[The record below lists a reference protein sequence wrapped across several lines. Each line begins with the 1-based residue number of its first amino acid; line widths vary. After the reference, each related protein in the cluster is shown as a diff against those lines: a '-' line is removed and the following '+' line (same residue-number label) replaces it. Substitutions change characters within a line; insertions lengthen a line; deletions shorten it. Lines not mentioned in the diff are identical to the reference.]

1 MFDLS
6 LEDIFTAGAF
16 EYALKRLKRTALGLD
31 GLSAEDICSGEFYA
45 ELKSEIFSLSY
56 SPQPLK
62 RAFIPKE
69 AKDEL
74 RKLVVP
80 SLKDKFAQNILTRE
94 LSSYFDKSFSNRS
107 YAYRNSKSY
116 ANAIYRARDFLQIFS
131 FAVKT
136 DIKDFFENI
145 DHEKLLEIL
154 RANIRDSRIIRLI
167 ELWIKNGIFERF
179 DYRAHAK
186 GVHQGDVLSPL
197 LSNIYLNQMDKF
209 LENSG
214 VEFVRYADDF
224 VIFFASYEAAEMGL
238 ARLKDFLKTISLSLN
253 EAKTSIHGKDSEFT
267 FLGVSFKGANLS
279 IGEEKFKRILA
290 KLASSAKKQAISQ
303 SVENL
308 NAYVYHLKAI
318 SLKLFS
324 PSQKDRF
331 CLHFGEVVTSL
342 IRRFLK
348 TVDKRTLTE
357 ALINLNFPYELGKT
371 ARKAKILTYF
381 KNAKRPAVKSV
392 QNALEAKK
400 REYLKTFS
408 QSSIIH
414 ITTPF
419 YFLALSQGKLV
430 LKSKGTIK
438 HKFPINQ
445 ISQIIINAQ
454 ISLSSAV
461 IKECAKKK
469 ISINFIDEKTN
480 LSYAT
485 LISANSAIPKTAA
498 SQISLLTTKKSLRIA
513 QQFIIGKLKNQINY
527 LKYLGKYHKNLGAEI
542 KAMQEI
548 LKLRVPDAASVSEL
562 MGFEGSAANSYWQ
575 AIAKAIDYE
584 FGFSARVTQG
594 ATDIVNSALN
604 YGYAIL
610 YSKILKSI
618 AAAGLSPHVSYL
630 HALDEQKPTLAFD
643 LIEEFRAFIVD
654 RAVISMVNKNE
665 PFEIKDGLLSVAT
678 RQNIAKNVNEKLF
691 ACTQYRG
698 EQLKAQ
704 DIIDRQAYALKR
716 AVTQNEKYKPFIGR
730 FQ

>member
-31 GLSAEDICSGEFYA
+31 GLGADDICTGEFYA

-74 RKLVVP
+74 RKLAVP

-94 LSSYFDKSFSNRS
+94 LSGYFDKSFSNRS
-107 YAYRNSKSY
+107 YAYRNGKSY
-116 ANAIYRARDFLQIFS
+116 ANAIFRARDFFKIYD

-154 RANIRDSRIIRLI
+154 RANIRDARVIRLI

-224 VIFFASYEAAEMGL
+224 VMFFVSYEAAERGL
-238 ARLKDFLKTISLSLN
+238 ARLKDFLKTIRLSLN
-253 EAKTSIHGKDSEFT
+253 EAKTSIHGKDSEFV
-267 FLGVSFKGANLS
+267 FLGVSFKGANLI

-290 KLASSAKKQAISQ
+290 KLASSAKKQVISQ

-348 TVDKRTLTE
+348 TADKRTLAE

-408 QSSIIH
+408 QSSVIH

-469 ISINFIDEKTN
+469 ISINFIDEKRN

-485 LISANSAIPKTAA
+485 LVSANSAIPKTAA

-527 LKYLGKYHKNLGAEI
+527 LKYLGKYHKNLGTEI

-548 LKLRVPDAASVSEL
+548 LKLRVPGAASVSEL

-575 AIAKAIDYE
+575 AIAKAVDYE

-643 LIEEFRAFIVD
+643 LIEEFRTFIVD

-665 PFEIKDGLLSVAT
+665 SFEIKDGLLSVAT

-704 DIIDRQAYALKR
+704 DIIDKQAYALKR

>member
-1 MFDLS
+1 MFDLN

-16 EYALKRLKRTALGLD
+16 EYALKRLKPTALGLD
-31 GLSAEDICSGEFYA
+31 GLGAEDICSGEFYA

-69 AKDEL
+69 AKNEL
-74 RKLVVP
+74 RKLAVP

-94 LSSYFDKSFSNRS
+94 LSGYFDKSFSNRS
-107 YAYRNSKSY
+107 YAYRSGKSY
-116 ANAIYRARDFLQIFS
+116 ANAIYRARDFFKIYK
-131 FAVKT
+131 FATKT

-154 RANIRDSRIIRLI
+154 RANIRDARIIRLI

-179 DYRAHAK
+179 DYRTHAK

-209 LENSG
+209 LEQSST
-214 VEFVRYADDF
+214 EFVRYADDF
-224 VIFFASYEAAEMGL
+224 VMFFVSYEAAERGL

-253 EAKTSIHGKDSEFT
+253 EAKTSIHGKDSEFV

-279 IGEEKFKRILA
+279 IGEEKFKRILT

-308 NAYVYHLKAI
+308 NVYVYHLKAI

-348 TVDKRTLTE
+348 TADKRTLTE

-371 ARKAKILTYF
+371 AKKAKILTYF
-381 KNAKRPAVKSV
+381 KNAKHPAVKSV

-408 QSSIIH
+408 QNSIIH

-430 LKSKGTIK
+430 LKSKGAIK

-594 ATDIVNSALN
+594 ATDVVNSALN

>member
-6 LEDIFTAGAF
+6 LEDIFTSSAF
-16 EYALKRLKRTALGLD
+16 GYALKRLKHTSLGLD
-31 GLSAEDICSGEFYA
+31 GLSADDICTDAFYA
-45 ELKSEIFSLSY
+45 ELKDEIFNLSY
-56 SPQPLK
+56 SPEPLK

-69 AKDEL
+69 NKDEL
-74 RKLVVP
+74 RKLAIP
-80 SLKDKFAQNILTRE
+80 SLKDKFAQNILIGE
-94 LSSYFDKSFSNRS
+94 LSSYFDKGFSNRS
-107 YAYRNSKSY
+107 YAYRTGKSY
-116 ANAIYRARDFLQIFS
+116 VNAVYRARDFFKTYDFVL
-131 FAVKT
+131 KT

-154 RANIRDSRIIRLI
+154 RANIRDTRIVRLI
-167 ELWIKNGIFERF
+167 ELWINNGIFEHF

-209 LENSG
+209 LEQSG
-214 VEFVRYADDF
+214 AEFVRYADDF
-224 VIFFASYEAAEMGL
+224 VVFFTSQEASEQGL
-238 ARLKDFLKTISLSLN
+238 ARLKDFLKTINLSLN

-267 FLGVSFKGANLS
+267 FLGVNFKGANLS
-279 IGEEKFKRILA
+279 IGEAKFDRILA
-290 KLASSAKKQAISQ
+290 KLASSAKRPTISQ

-308 NAYVYHLKAI
+308 NAYVHHLKAI

-324 PSQKDRF
+324 PPQNEIFGLRF
-331 CLHFGEVVTSL
+331 DDVLTNL
-342 IRRFLK
+342 TRRFLK
-348 TVDKRTLTE
+348 NTDKQTIAD
-357 ALINLNFPYELGKT
+357 ALSSVNFPYDLGKT
-371 ARKAKILTYF
+371 AKKAKIISYY
-381 KNAKRPAVKSV
+381 KNAKLPAVKSV

-408 QSSIIH
+408 QSSVIH

-419 YFLALSQGKLV
+419 YFLALSQGKFV
-430 LKSKGTIK
+430 LKDKGVIK

-445 ISQIIINAQ
+445 ITQIIINAQ

-461 IKECAKKK
+461 IKECAKRK

-485 LISANSAIPKTAA
+485 LFTANSAISKTAA
-498 SQISLLTTKKSLRIA
+498 SQISLLKTKKPLRIA

-527 LKYLGKYHKNLGAEI
+527 LKYLDKYHKNLSSQIRAI
-542 KAMQEI
+542 QDI
-548 LKLRVPDAASVSEL
+548 LKSRVQNATSVNEL
-562 MGFEGSAANSYWQ
+562 LGFEGSAATAYWQ
-575 AIAKAIDYE
+575 AIAQAIDYK
-584 FGFSARVTQG
+584 FSFSGRVTQG
-594 ATDIVNSALN
+594 ATDVVNSALN

-654 RAVISMVNKNE
+654 RAVISMINKNE
-665 PFEIKDGLLSVAT
+665 PFEIKDGLLSAAT

-691 ACTQYRG
+691 AHTEYRG
-698 EQLKAQ
+698 EELKAQ
-704 DIIDRQAYALKR
+704 DIIDKQAYVLKR

>member
-6 LEDIFTAGAF
+6 LEDIFTNSAF

-31 GLSAEDICSGEFYA
+31 GLSADDICTDVFYA
-45 ELKSEIFSLSY
+45 ELKDEIFSLSY

-69 AKDEL
+69 TKDEL
-74 RKLVVP
+74 RKLAIP

-94 LSSYFDKSFSNRS
+94 LSGYFDKSFSNHS
-107 YAYRNSKSY
+107 YAYRNGKSY
-116 ANAIYRARDFLQIFS
+116 ANAIFRARDFFKIFS

-145 DHEKLLEIL
+145 DHEKLLKIL
-154 RANIRDSRIIRLI
+154 RANICDARIIRLI

-209 LENSG
+209 LEQSG
-214 VEFVRYADDF
+214 TEFVRYADDF
-224 VIFFASYEAAEMGL
+224 VIFFVSYEAAKRGL

-253 EAKTSIHGKDSEFT
+253 EAKTSIHGKDSEFI
-267 FLGVSFKGANLS
+267 FLGVSFKGTNLS

-290 KLASSAKKQAISQ
+290 KLASLAKKQAISQ

-308 NAYVYHLKAI
+308 NAYIYHLKAI

-331 CLHFGEVVTSL
+331 GLYFDEVVTSL

-348 TVDKRTLTE
+348 TSDKRTLAE
-357 ALINLNFPYELGKT
+357 ALTNLSFPYELGKT
-371 ARKAKILTYF
+371 AKKAKILTYF

-408 QSSIIH
+408 QSSVIH

-419 YFLALSQGKLV
+419 YFLALSQGKFV
-430 LKSKGTIK
+430 LKDKGVIK

-485 LISANSAIPKTAA
+485 LISANSAISKTAA
-498 SQISLLTTKKSLRIA
+498 SQISLLKTKRPLRIA

-527 LKYLGKYHKNLGAEI
+527 LKYLGKYHKSLSAEI
-542 KAMQEI
+542 ATMQEI
-548 LKLRVPDAASVSEL
+548 LKLRVPGAASVSEL
-562 MGFEGSAANSYWQ
+562 LGFEGSAATAYWQ
-575 AIAKAIDYE
+575 GVAKVIDYK
-584 FGFSARVTQG
+584 FSFSGRVTQG

-665 PFEIKDGLLSVAT
+665 PFEIKDGLLSVST

-691 ACTQYRG
+691 AYTEYRG
-698 EQLKAQ
+698 EKLKAQ
-704 DIIDRQAYALKR
+704 DIIDKQAYALKR

>member
-31 GLSAEDICSGEFYA
+31 GLSVEDICSGEFYA
-45 ELKSEIFSLSY
+45 KLKSEIFSLSY
-56 SPQPLK
+56 PPQPLK
-62 RAFIPKE
+62 RTFIPKE

-74 RKLVVP
+74 RKLAVP

-94 LSSYFDKSFSNRS
+94 LSGYFDKSFSNRS
-107 YAYRNSKSY
+107 YAYRNGKSY
-116 ANAIYRARDFLQIFS
+116 ANAVYRARDFFKIYD

-209 LENSG
+209 LEQSG
-214 VEFVRYADDF
+214 TEFVRYADDF
-224 VIFFASYEAAEMGL
+224 VMFFVSYEAAERGL

-253 EAKTSIHGKDSEFT
+253 EAKTSIHGKDSEFV

-279 IGEEKFKRILA
+279 IGEEKFKRILT

-308 NAYVYHLKAI
+308 NVYVYHLKAI

-348 TVDKRTLTE
+348 TADKRTLAE

-371 ARKAKILTYF
+371 AKKAKILTYF
-381 KNAKRPAVKSV
+381 KNAKRPAVKSI

-408 QSSIIH
+408 QSSVIH
-414 ITTPF
+414 ITRLFT
-419 YFLALSQGKLV
+419 S
-430 LKSKGTIK
+430 
-438 HKFPINQ
+438 
-445 ISQIIINAQ
+445 
-454 ISLSSAV
+454 SLCRKESS
-461 IKECAKKK
+461 C
-469 ISINFIDEKTN
+469 
-480 LSYAT
+480 
-485 LISANSAIPKTAA
+485 
-498 SQISLLTTKKSLRIA
+498 
-513 QQFIIGKLKNQINY
+513 
-527 LKYLGKYHKNLGAEI
+527 
-542 KAMQEI
+542 
-548 LKLRVPDAASVSEL
+548 
-562 MGFEGSAANSYWQ
+562 
-575 AIAKAIDYE
+575 
-584 FGFSARVTQG
+584 
-594 ATDIVNSALN
+594 
-604 YGYAIL
+604 
-610 YSKILKSI
+610 
-618 AAAGLSPHVSYL
+618 
-630 HALDEQKPTLAFD
+630 
-643 LIEEFRAFIVD
+643 
-654 RAVISMVNKNE
+654 
-665 PFEIKDGLLSVAT
+665 
-678 RQNIAKNVNEKLF
+678 
-691 ACTQYRG
+691 
-698 EQLKAQ
+698 
-704 DIIDRQAYALKR
+704 
-716 AVTQNEKYKPFIGR
+716 
-730 FQ
+730 

>member
-1 MFDLS
+1 MFDLN

-16 EYALKRLKRTALGLD
+16 EYALKRLKPTALGLD
-31 GLSAEDICSGEFYA
+31 GLNAEDICSGEFYA

-69 AKDEL
+69 AKNEL
-74 RKLVVP
+74 RKLAVP

-94 LSSYFDKSFSNRS
+94 LSGYFDKGFSNRS
-107 YAYRNSKSY
+107 YAYRNGKSY
-116 ANAIYRARDFLQIFS
+116 ANAIFRTRDFFKIYD

-145 DHEKLLEIL
+145 DHEKLLKIL
-154 RANIRDSRIIRLI
+154 RANIRDARIIRLI

-224 VIFFASYEAAEMGL
+224 VMFFVSYEAAERGL

-253 EAKTSIHGKDSEFT
+253 EAKTSIHGKDSEFV

-290 KLASSAKKQAISQ
+290 KLASSAKKQVISQ
-303 SVENL
+303 SLENL

-348 TVDKRTLTE
+348 TADKRTLAE

-419 YFLALSQGKLV
+419 YFLALSQGKFV
-430 LKSKGTIK
+430 LKDKGVIK

-469 ISINFIDEKTN
+469 ISINFIDEKTS

-485 LISANSAIPKTAA
+485 LISANSAISKTAA
-498 SQISLLTTKKSLRIA
+498 SQISLLKTKRPLRIA

-527 LKYLGKYHKNLGAEI
+527 LKYLGKYHKNLGDEI

-548 LKLRVPDAASVSEL
+548 LKLRVPGAASVSEL

-594 ATDIVNSALN
+594 ATDVVNSALN

>member
-31 GLSAEDICSGEFYA
+31 GLSADDICTDVFYA

-62 RAFIPKE
+62 RVFIPKE

-74 RKLVVP
+74 RKLAVP
-80 SLKDKFAQNILTRE
+80 SLKDKFAQSILTRE
-94 LSSYFDKSFSNRS
+94 LSGYFDKSFSNRS
-107 YAYRNSKSY
+107 YAYRNGKSY
-116 ANAIYRARDFLQIFS
+116 ANAVYRARDFFQIFS

-209 LENSG
+209 LEQSG
-214 VEFVRYADDF
+214 TEFVRYADDF
-224 VIFFASYEAAEMGL
+224 VMFFVSYEAAKRGL

-253 EAKTSIHGKDSEFT
+253 EAKTSIHGKDSEFV

-308 NAYVYHLKAI
+308 NAYIYHLKAI

-331 CLHFGEVVTSL
+331 NLHFDEVATSL

-348 TVDKRTLTE
+348 TSDKRTLAE
-357 ALINLNFPYELGKT
+357 ALTNLSFPYELGKT
-371 ARKAKILTYF
+371 ARKTKILSCY
-381 KNAKRPAVKSV
+381 KNAKRPAIKSV
-392 QNALEAKK
+392 RNALEAKK

-408 QSSIIH
+408 QSSVIH

-419 YFLALSQGKLV
+419 YFLALSQGKFI
-430 LKSKGTIK
+430 LKDKGVIK

-485 LISANSAIPKTAA
+485 LISANSAISKTAA
-498 SQISLLTTKKSLRIA
+498 TQISLLKTKRPLRIA

-584 FGFSARVTQG
+584 FGFSVRVTQG
-594 ATDIVNSALN
+594 ATDVVNSALN

>member
-31 GLSAEDICSGEFYA
+31 GLGAEDICSDVFYA

-74 RKLVVP
+74 RKLAIP

-94 LSSYFDKSFSNRS
+94 LSGYFDKSFSNRS
-107 YAYRNSKSY
+107 YAYRNGKSY
-116 ANAIYRARDFLQIFS
+116 ANAIFRARDFFKIFS

-154 RANIRDSRIIRLI
+154 CANIRDARIIRLI

-179 DYRAHAK
+179 DYRTHTK

-209 LENSG
+209 LEQSG
-214 VEFVRYADDF
+214 TEFVRYADDF
-224 VIFFASYEAAEMGL
+224 VVFFASQEAVEKGL

-253 EAKTSIHGKDSEFT
+253 EAKTSIHGKDSEFV

-308 NAYVYHLKAI
+308 NAYVHHLKVI
-318 SLKLFS
+318 SLNLFS
-324 PSQKDRF
+324 SSQKDRF

-348 TVDKRTLTE
+348 TADKRTLAE

-381 KNAKRPAVKSV
+381 KNAKRPAVKSIR
-392 QNALEAKK
+392 NALEAKK

-408 QSSIIH
+408 QSSVIH

-419 YFLALSQGKLV
+419 YFLALSQGKFV
-430 LKSKGTIK
+430 LKDKGVIK

-527 LKYLGKYHKNLGAEI
+527 LKYLGAEI

-665 PFEIKDGLLSVAT
+665 PFEIKDGLLSAAT

>member
-62 RAFIPKE
+62 RAFVPKE
-69 AKDEL
+69 NKDEL
-74 RKLVVP
+74 RKLAIP

-94 LSSYFDKSFSNRS
+94 LSGYFDKNFSNRS
-107 YAYRNSKSY
+107 YAYRNGKSY
-116 ANAIYRARDFLQIFS
+116 ANAIFRARDFFKIYD

-145 DHEKLLEIL
+145 DHKKLLEIL
-154 RANIRDSRIIRLI
+154 CANIRDARIIRLI

-224 VIFFASYEAAEMGL
+224 VMFFASQKAAEMEL

-253 EAKTSIHGKDSEFT
+253 EAKTSICGKDSEFV

-290 KLASSAKKQAISQ
+290 KLASAAKKQAISQ

-348 TVDKRTLTE
+348 TADKRTLAE

-381 KNAKRPAVKSV
+381 KNAKRPAIKSV
-392 QNALEAKK
+392 RNALEAKK

-408 QSSIIH
+408 QSSVIH

-430 LKSKGTIK
+430 LKSKGAIK

-548 LKLRVPDAASVSEL
+548 LKLRVPGAASVSEL

>member
-31 GLSAEDICSGEFYA
+31 GLSAEDICSGKFYA
-45 ELKSEIFSLSY
+45 ELKSEIFNLSY

-74 RKLVVP
+74 RKLAIP
-80 SLKDKFAQNILTRE
+80 SLKDKFAQSILTRE
-94 LSSYFDKSFSNRS
+94 LSGYFDKSFSNRS
-107 YAYRNSKSY
+107 YAYRNGKSY
-116 ANAIYRARDFLQIFS
+116 ANAIYRARDFFQIFS

-154 RANIRDSRIIRLI
+154 RENIRDSRIIRLI

-186 GVHQGDVLSPL
+186 GVHQGDVLSPV

-224 VIFFASYEAAEMGL
+224 VMFFASYEAAEMGL
-238 ARLKDFLKTISLSLN
+238 TRLKDFLKTISLSLN
-253 EAKTSIHGKDSEFT
+253 EAKTSIHGKDSEFV

-348 TVDKRTLTE
+348 TADKRTLAE

-548 LKLRVPDAASVSEL
+548 LKLRVPGATSVSEL

-678 RQNIAKNVNEKLF
+678 RQNITKNVNEKLF

-698 EQLKAQ
+698 EQLKVQ

>member
-6 LEDIFTAGAF
+6 LEDIFTSNAF
-16 EYALKRLKRTALGLD
+16 EYALKRLKHTALGLD
-31 GLSAEDICSGEFYA
+31 GLSIDDICTDSFYA
-45 ELKSEIFSLSY
+45 ELKDEIFNLSY
-56 SPQPLK
+56 SPEPLK

-69 AKDEL
+69 NKDEL
-74 RKLVVP
+74 RKLAIP
-80 SLKDKFAQNILTRE
+80 SLKDKFAQNILIGE
-94 LSSYFDKSFSNRS
+94 LSSYFDKGFSNRS
-107 YAYRNSKSY
+107 YAYRAGKSY
-116 ANAIYRARDFLQIFS
+116 ANAVYRARDFFKNYD
-131 FAVKT
+131 FALKT

-154 RANIRDSRIIRLI
+154 RANIRDARIIRLI
-167 ELWIKNGIFERF
+167 ELWINNGIFEHF

-197 LSNIYLNQMDKF
+197 LSNVYLNQMDKF
-209 LENSG
+209 LEQSG
-214 VEFVRYADDF
+214 AKFVRYADDF
-224 VIFFASYEAAEMGL
+224 VVFFTSQEAAEQGL
-238 ARLKDFLKTISLSLN
+238 ARLKDFLKTVNLSLN

-267 FLGVSFKGANLS
+267 FLGVNFKGTNLS
-279 IGEEKFKRILA
+279 IGEAKFDRILA
-290 KLASSAKKQAISQ
+290 KLASSAKRPTISQ

-308 NAYVYHLKAI
+308 NAYVHHLKAI

-324 PSQKDRF
+324 PPQNEIFGIRF
-331 CLHFGEVVTSL
+331 DEVLTKL
-342 IRRFLK
+342 TRRFLK
-348 TVDKRTLTE
+348 TTDKQTIAD
-357 ALINLNFPYELGKT
+357 ALSAVNFPYDLGKT
-371 ARKAKILTYF
+371 AKKAKIISYY

-419 YFLALSQGKLV
+419 YFLALSQGKFV
-430 LKSKGTIK
+430 LKDKGVIK

-445 ISQIIINAQ
+445 ITQIIINAQ

-461 IKECAKKK
+461 IKECAKRK

-485 LISANSAIPKTAA
+485 LFTANSAISKTAA
-498 SQISLLTTKKSLRIA
+498 SQISLLKTKRPLRIA

-527 LKYLGKYHKNLGAEI
+527 LKYLDKYHKNLSSQIRAI
-542 KAMQEI
+542 QEI
-548 LKLRVPDAASVSEL
+548 LKSRIQNATSVNEL
-562 MGFEGSAANSYWQ
+562 LGFEGSAATAYWQ
-575 AIAKAIDYE
+575 AIAQAIDYKFS
-584 FGFSARVTQG
+584 FGGRVTQG
-594 ATDIVNSALN
+594 ATDVVNSALN

-654 RAVISMVNKNE
+654 RAVISMINKNE
-665 PFEIKDGLLSVAT
+665 PFEIKGGLLSAAT

-691 ACTQYRG
+691 AHTEYRG
-698 EQLKAQ
+698 EELKAQ
-704 DIIDRQAYALKR
+704 DIIDKQAYALKR

>member
-16 EYALKRLKRTALGLD
+16 EYALKRLKPTALGLD
-31 GLSAEDICSGEFYA
+31 GLGAEDIRTDTFYA

-74 RKLVVP
+74 RKLAVP

-94 LSSYFDKSFSNRS
+94 LSGYFDKSFSNRS
-107 YAYRNSKSY
+107 YAYRNGKSY
-116 ANAIYRARDFLQIFS
+116 ANAIFRARDFFKIFS

-154 RANIRDSRIIRLI
+154 RANICDARIIRLI

-179 DYRAHAK
+179 DYRTHTK

-209 LENSG
+209 LEQSG
-214 VEFVRYADDF
+214 TEFVRYADDF
-224 VIFFASYEAAEMGL
+224 VVFFASQEAVEKGL

-253 EAKTSIHGKDSEFT
+253 EAKTSIHGKDSEFA
-267 FLGVSFKGANLS
+267 FLGVSFEGANLS

-348 TVDKRTLTE
+348 TADKRTLAE

-371 ARKAKILTYF
+371 AKKAKILTYF
-381 KNAKRPAVKSV
+381 KNAKRPAIKSV
-392 QNALEAKK
+392 RNALEAKK

-408 QSSIIH
+408 QSSVIH

-430 LKSKGTIK
+430 LKSKGAIK

-485 LISANSAIPKTAA
+485 LISANSAISKTAA
-498 SQISLLTTKKSLRIA
+498 SQISLLKTKRPLRIA

-527 LKYLGKYHKNLGAEI
+527 LKYLGKYHKSLSSEI
-542 KAMQEI
+542 ATMQEI
-548 LKLRVPDAASVSEL
+548 LKLRVPGAASVSEL
-562 MGFEGSAANSYWQ
+562 MGFEGSAANSYLQ
-575 AIAKAIDYE
+575 AIAKVIDYE

-594 ATDIVNSALN
+594 ATDVVNSALN

-665 PFEIKDGLLSVAT
+665 PFEIKDGLLSVST

-691 ACTQYRG
+691 AYTEYRG
-698 EQLKAQ
+698 EKLKAQ
-704 DIIDRQAYALKR
+704 DIIDKQAYALKR